1 MKIVSINTRV
11 LAIALAASFAVAF
24 TSPALAANEEKK
36 AIPVELKFVGS
47 IKDQPLFH
55 LVFTG
60 TEENEFTIIVR
71 DEFGDV
77 LYKDNVKGTSFT
89 KKFLLNVEELGDTE
103 VKFEITGKNFE
114 KPVVFEINKQSRL
127 VEDLVV
133 NKVK

>member
-24 TSPALAANEEKK
+24 TTPALATEEKK
-36 AIPVELKFVGS
+36 AIPVELKFIGS
-47 IKDQPLFH
+47 IKEQPLFH

-60 TEENEFTIIVR
+60 TEENEFTIVVR
-71 DEFGDV
+71 DEFGQI
-77 LYKDNVKGTSFT
+77 LYKDKVKGTSFT
-89 KKFLLNVEELGDTE
+89 KKFLLNIDELGDTE